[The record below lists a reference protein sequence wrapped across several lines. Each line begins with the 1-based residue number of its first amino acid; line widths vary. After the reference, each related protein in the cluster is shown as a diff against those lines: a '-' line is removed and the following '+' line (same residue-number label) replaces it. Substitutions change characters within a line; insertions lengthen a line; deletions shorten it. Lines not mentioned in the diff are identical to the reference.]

1 MDSAGFRRPP
11 KRLAVFCD
19 GTWVGRETAVDDAPP
34 SNIRQLANMVG
45 TVKYKTDDK
54 GAATVHPIQPH
65 KNKNLSE
72 TSPAPAPDAIVAGY
86 QEGVGLN
93 KNFMQ
98 YIWDGATASSISEE
112 CIAVYKFIVEN
123 YTDEHEIW
131 LFGFSRGAFT
141 VRCVAGMINNC
152 GIIKRRADYTE
163 QEVSRLCYEIFRT
176 YRSSLPVDAPKS
188 EECQRWKGL
197 EDRVWQ
203 VKRPIRFMGIL
214 DTVGALGIPRLSA
227 GVGFDWSPFE
237 FFDMSISSVVQHC
250 YHAPCL
256 HDRLWIFQP
265 CLARANITQKWFP
278 GTHYDIGR
286 MTFRFVRQSPTN
298 WIEEAL
304 GWLPNLLS
312 RTIYPN
318 QVLSDAVLRW
328 MVESVHAV
336 DERSETPIM
345 PGAQE
350 WIQHLGERLD
360 QHLRTGSGDIYGD
373 VLAYAPGGV
382 VITSVQKTSRSITSL
397 LNGVLPRLGDNIQS
411 VLGVKTLIGIL
422 TNTADRR
429 IPGTQAEIYPYTE
442 PEKVMVKGNEVVFTV
457 EELAR
462 MKEVNDVGQVRYPS
476 QCFQSFLLWKEV
488 FGKKET

>member
-1 MDSAGFRRPP
+1 MDSAGSHRPP

-45 TVKYKTDDK
+45 TVKYKTNDK

-72 TSPAPAPDAIVAGY
+72 TSSTSAADAIVAGY

-141 VRCVAGMINNC
+141 VRCIAGMINNC

-203 VKRPIRFMGIL
+203 VKR
-214 DTVGALGIPRLSA
+214 
-227 GVGFDWSPFE
+227 W
-237 FFDMSISSVVQHC
+237 
-250 YHAPCL
+250 
-256 HDRLWIFQP
+256 
-265 CLARANITQKWFP
+265 
-278 GTHYDIGR
+278 
-286 MTFRFVRQSPTN
+286 
-298 WIEEAL
+298 EAL
-304 GWLPNLLS
+304 
-312 RTIYPN
+312 
-318 QVLSDAVLRW
+318 
-328 MVESVHAV
+328 E
-336 DERSETPIM
+336 E
-345 PGAQE
+345 
-350 WIQHLGERLD
+350 
-360 QHLRTGSGDIYGD
+360 
-373 VLAYAPGGV
+373 
-382 VITSVQKTSRSITSL
+382 
-397 LNGVLPRLGDNIQS
+397 
-411 VLGVKTLIGIL
+411 VLG
-422 TNTADRR
+422 
-429 IPGTQAEIYPYTE
+429 
-442 PEKVMVKGNEVVFTV
+442 
-457 EELAR
+457 
-462 MKEVNDVGQVRYPS
+462 
-476 QCFQSFLLWKEV
+476 
-488 FGKKET
+488 